1 MKRFCAFILI
11 FASTISVLH
20 SSAYAICGAD
30 IEANKSDAQVVQ
42 DTLNNPELSASA
54 KKNLLEKERL
64 LHELENNASL
74 FALTRATEKIIAV
87 TPIMQET
94 KSLCAAATIQMIL
107 NYLGESYNSQTNI
120 IASTGEGPTLQSVMD
135 YLNSHQSHNTY
146 IRKTFDSQDALNRII
161 SVAYMV
167 DNPIIYTLI
176 ASQNQVDEGRWP
188 YRTGGHF
195 TVLRGIRSD
204 GLYSIGDP
212 LYFKR
217 WVGSA
222 TANNGLHNQPYEN
235 IQLVNER
242 KGENFVGY

>member
-1 MKRFCAFILI
+1 MQ
-11 FASTISVLH
+11 
-20 SSAYAICGAD
+20 
-30 IEANKSDAQVVQ
+30 DA
-42 DTLNNPELSASA
+42 LNNPELSASA
-54 KKNLLEKERL
+54 KERLLEKERL
-64 LHELENNASL
+64 LRELENTPSSLAS
-74 FALTRATEKIIAV
+74 TRATEKIIGV

-94 KSLCAAATIQMIL
+94 DKLCAAATIQMIL
-107 NYLGESYNSQTNI
+107 NYLGESYSSQTNI
-120 IASTGEGPTLQSVMD
+120 IAATGAGPALQSVMD

-146 IRKTFDSQDALNRII
+146 IRKTFDSQDALDRII

-176 ASQNQVDEGRWP
+176 ASQDQADEGRWP

-217 WVGSA
+217 WVSSA
-222 TANNGLHNQPYEN
+222 TANNGLHNQTYEN

-242 KGENFVGY
+242 GGENFVGY